1 MYSYYSFG
9 EKIKNIYALI
19 LTKIFFKKARLI
31 RRPYYIRNKKNIQ
44 FGNNFTSG
52 YNLRLEA
59 SNNETSLIFGNNVII
74 GDYCHIVGRKRL
86 IIGDNTLIAS
96 RVFISDTSH
105 GSYSAINGDN
115 PNTNPNQRKLYY
127 EDVIIGCNV
136 WIGENVSILSGVTI
150 GNGCIIGANSVVT
163 KSFPNNCIIA
173 GNPAKI
179 IKIYSNR
186 INGWKEVKNSEV
198 IK

>member
-19 LTKIFFKKARLI
+19 FTKLFFKNARLV
-31 RRPYYIRNKKNIQ
+31 RRPFYIRNKKNIQ
-44 FGNNFTSG
+44 FGKNFTSG

-59 SNNETSLIFGNNVII
+59 GNNETSLIFGDNVIV

-105 GSYSAINGDN
+105 GNYSAKNGAN
-115 PNTNPNQRKLYY
+115 PNTIPNQRELYY
-127 EDVIIGCNV
+127 KDVNIGCNV

-163 KSFPNNCIIA
+163 KSFPDNCIIA
-173 GNPAKI
+173 GNPARI
-179 IKIYSNR
+179 IKIWDGKEW
-186 INGWKEVKNSEV
+186 INKKISKKGL
-198 IK
+198 